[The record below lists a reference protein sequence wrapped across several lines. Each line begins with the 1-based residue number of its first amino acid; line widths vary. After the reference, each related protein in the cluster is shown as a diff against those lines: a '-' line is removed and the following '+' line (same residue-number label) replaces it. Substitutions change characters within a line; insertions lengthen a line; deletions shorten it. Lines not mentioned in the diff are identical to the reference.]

1 MSSLSVSY
9 SDCAFILI
17 KLAPVGKQLYAKE
30 KYIEHA
36 SLQEYVA
43 LCPCYKLTNLRLNP
57 LCAYVLT
64 HLQHYCFLNKVT
76 CSDELLKNSVKNS
89 KQILLRIGIAEY
101 TLLAVEM
108 F

>member
-1 MSSLSVSY
+1 MQKKN
-9 SDCAFILI
+9 ILNTQ
-17 KLAPVGKQLYAKE
+17 ACSNV
-30 KYIEHA
+30 A
-36 SLQEYVA
+36 S
-43 LCPCYKLTNLRLNP
+43 CPCYKMMSLRLSP
-57 LCAYVLT
+57 LCMYVLI

-89 KQILLRIGIAEY
+89 KQTLLRIGIAEY